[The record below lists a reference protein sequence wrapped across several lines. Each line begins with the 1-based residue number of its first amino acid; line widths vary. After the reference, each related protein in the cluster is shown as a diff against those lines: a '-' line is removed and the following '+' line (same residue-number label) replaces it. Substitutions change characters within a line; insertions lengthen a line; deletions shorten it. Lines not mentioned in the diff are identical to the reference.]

1 MCYEA
6 GAAVAVSKIPS
17 NIDEKLIKF
26 SDSMHLTM

>member
-6 GAAVAVSKIPS
+6 GAAVAVSTIPN

-26 SDSMHLTM
+26 SDSMHLTL